1 MFLTPLM
8 KRLEEG
14 RSLDEAVEAARST
27 VNTVLPPG
35 PVKDVLHGR
44 PLGHALHP
52 LLVALPI
59 GMNVGATL
67 LDVLGDEDDRA
78 AARRLVGAA
87 LVSTVPTVAS
97 GWADWSE
104 LGSAKRPMRV
114 GLVHA
119 VANGAAA
126 GVFAAS
132 WVARAAG
139 HHRTGAALSMVG
151 LAGLGAA
158 GYLGGHLVYAQGVAV
173 SRTMDHRPGPQEWT
187 DVAAAQDVGESL
199 LRVEVA
205 GEPVVLTRTG
215 GLLRALAATCTHL
228 GGPLDEGTVEDGCVV
243 CPWHGSRFDLADGSV
258 ERGPASVP
266 QPAYDVR
273 ESGDRVEVRARR

>member
-8 KRLEEG
+8 KRLEETEG
-14 RSLDEAVEAARST
+14 LDAAVDSARST
-27 VNTVLPPG
+27 VNTVLPQG
-35 PVKDVLHGR
+35 PVKDVLHGK

-59 GMNVGATL
+59 GLNVGASL
-67 LDVLGDEDDRA
+67 LDVLGDEGDQA

-87 LVSTVPTVAS
+87 LVSTVPTVAT

-104 LGSAKRPMRV
+104 LGSAQRPARV

-132 WVARAAG
+132 WFARLAG
-139 HHRTGAALSMVG
+139 HHRAGAALSMVG

-173 SRTMDHRPGPQEWT
+173 SRTMDHEPAPADWT
-187 DVAAAQDVGESL
+187 DVAAAEDVGEGL
-199 LRVEVA
+199 LRVEAA
-205 GEPVVLTRTG
+205 GQPVVLTRAGG
-215 GLLRALAATCTHL
+215 GLAALAATCTHL

-243 CPWHGSRFDLADGSV
+243 CPWHGSRFDLRDGAV

-273 ESGDRVEVRARR
+273 ETDGRVQVRARP

>member
-8 KRLEEG
+8 KRLEES
-14 RSLDEAVEAARST
+14 RSLDGAVEKARST
-27 VNTVLPPG
+27 VDQVLPQG

-59 GMNVGATL
+59 GMNVGASL
-67 LDVLGDEDDRA
+67 LDVLGDEEDHA

-104 LGSAKRPMRV
+104 LGLAKRPSRV

-119 VANGAAA
+119 AANAAA
-126 GVFAAS
+126 TGVFAAS
-132 WVARAAG
+132 WLARVSG
-139 HHRTGAALSMVG
+139 HHRTGAALSMLG
-151 LAGLGAA
+151 LAGLGAG

-173 SRTMDHRPGPQEWT
+173 SRNVDHAPKPADWT
-187 DVAAAQDVGESL
+187 DVAAAADVGEGL
-199 LRVEVA
+199 LRVEAA
-205 GEPVVLTRTG
+205 GQPVLLTRVG
-215 GLLRALAATCTHL
+215 GSLSALGATCSHW

-243 CPWHGSRFDLADGSV
+243 CPWHGSRFDLSDGSV
-258 ERGPASVP
+258 ARGPASVP

>member
-1 MFLTPLM
+1 MFLTTLM
-8 KRLEEG
+8 KRLEE
-14 RSLDEAVEAARST
+14 RQSLDEAVEAARST
-27 VNTVLPPG
+27 VDAVLPPG
-35 PVKDVLHGR
+35 PVKDVLHGK

-67 LDVLGDEDDRA
+67 LDVFGDDDDRV

-104 LGSAKRPMRV
+104 LGSAQRPARV

-119 VANGAAA
+119 VVNGAAA

-132 WVARAAG
+132 WFARLAG
-139 HHRTGAALSMVG
+139 HHRAGAALSMVG
-151 LAGLGAA
+151 LGGLGAA

-173 SRTMDHRPGPQEWT
+173 SRTMDHEPQPQDWT
-187 DVAAAQDVGESL
+187 DAAASADVTEGL
-199 LRVEVA
+199 LRVEVS
-205 GEPVVLTRTG
+205 GQPVVLTRAG
-215 GLLRALAATCTHL
+215 GVLGALGATCTHL
-228 GGPLDEGTVEDGCVV
+228 GGPLDEGTVEDGCIV

-258 ERGPASVP
+258 DRGPASVP
-266 QPAYDVR
+266 QPAYEVR
-273 ESGDRVEVRARR
+273 ERGDRVEVRARP